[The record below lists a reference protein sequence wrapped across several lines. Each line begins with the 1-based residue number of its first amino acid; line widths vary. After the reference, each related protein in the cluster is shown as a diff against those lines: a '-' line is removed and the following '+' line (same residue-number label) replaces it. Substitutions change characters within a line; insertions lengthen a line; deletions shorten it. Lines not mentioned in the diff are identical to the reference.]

1 MEQLLKKWSEH
12 LGPNKVVKVI
22 NLLSVSVVC
31 VSVYCGILQQAIQLS
46 RESREQSLGILMES
60 TAQLDD
66 GGIGTFVPIVAA

>member
-31 VSVYCGILQQAIQLS
+31 VSVY
-46 RESREQSLGILMES
+46 
-60 TAQLDD
+60 
-66 GGIGTFVPIVAA
+66 